1 MKEIQISC
9 SKSDSCQ
16 ATAVFN
22 NDYIAADVDVHLG
35 GTKVLEGRELIDG
48 EFEFELY
55 ELDYGPVALSILDT
69 VDSTLIETVSNVGEF
84 FNFSSL
90 SFVDGEEGIYLFLI
104 KEVVGSLGGV
114 TYDLTEFMVEVII
127 TDDGE
132 GNLVAEVSY
141 WMIGETEEWFDAEA
155 VVFYNDYLAADVDVD
170 LGGAKILEGRDL
182 IDGEFEFA
190 LYEFS
195 ESGNDAL
202 IETVSNVGPAFSFS
216 PITFADGDE
225 GYYYYLIKE
234 VVGTLDGVMYDL
246 TEYMVEVIITDNG
259 EGQLEAEVSFWI
271 VDETQEEWIAV
282 EAVVFSNRYINPELE
297 VEKMVEETSF
307 SEVGDELHYSFEV
320 TNTGNLAFIKLT
332 VNDPR
337 LGIVDLVIDLT
348 DPLLP
353 GESYIHEFTVPYVV
367 TEEDVEA
374 AAPIINTLTVVGE
387 TEEGFED
394 EDEDDVIVPFEQID
408 PIIPPIL
415 ALEKL
420 AHEKSFAKAGDLIH
434 YYFELTNE
442 GIVPIVKLTVND
454 PKLGIVNL
462 VIDLADD
469 PLMPGDTLTY
479 EFAEA
484 YVVTEADVAAGKV
497 ENVLTVIGESPDGAE
512 DEVTDDLVVPMEK
525 ILPHVPSTGEY
536 ITYWYGLSTLLGG
549 ALLLVLFNRRRQY
562 KR

>member
-1 MKEIQISC
+1 
-9 SKSDSCQ
+9 
-16 ATAVFN
+16 
-22 NDYIAADVDVHLG
+22 
-35 GTKVLEGRELIDG
+35 
-48 EFEFELY
+48 
-55 ELDYGPVALSILDT
+55 
-69 VDSTLIETVSNVGEF
+69 
-84 FNFSSL
+84 
-90 SFVDGEEGIYLFLI
+90 
-104 KEVVGSLGGV
+104 
-114 TYDLTEFMVEVII
+114 MVEVII

-155 VVFYNDYLAADVDVD
+155 VVFYNDYLAADVEVEI
-170 LGGAKILEGRDL
+170 GGMKTLEGRDL

-216 PITFADGDE
+216 PITFADSDE
-225 GYYYYLIKE
+225 GYYYLIKE

-307 SEVGDELHYSFEV
+307 SEAGDELHYSFEV
-320 TNTGNLAFIKLT
+320 TNTGNLAFTKLT

-337 LGIVDLVIDLT
+337 LGIADLVIDLT

-353 GESYIHEFTVPYVV
+353 GDSYIHEFTVPYVV

-408 PIIPPIL
+408 QIIPPIL
-415 ALEKL
+415 EVEMHAR
-420 AHEKSFAKAGDLIH
+420 EKSFARAGDLIH

-536 ITYWYGLSTLLGG
+536 ISRWTAIGSLILGG
-549 ALLLVLFNRRRQY
+549 AVALILINRRRKLNQS
-562 KR
+562 

>member
-1 MKEIQISC
+1 EVE
-9 SKSDSCQ
+9 
-16 ATAVFN
+16 AVVFN
-22 NDYIAADVDVHLG
+22 NDYLAADVDVDLG

-48 EFEFELY
+48 EFEFNLY
-55 ELDYGPVALSILDT
+55 ESDESASTGALL
-69 VDSTLIETVSNVGEF
+69 ETVSNMGSYF
-84 FNFSSL
+84 DFSTITFS
-90 SFVDGEEGIYLFLI
+90 DGEEGIYLYLI
-104 KEVVGSLGGV
+104 KEVAAMLGGV
-114 TYDLTEFMVEVII
+114 SYDFTEYLVQVEI

-132 GNLVAEVSY
+132 GNLVAEVRY
-141 WMIGETEEWFDAEA
+141 LTLDETETWRDVEA
-155 VVFYNDYLAADVDVD
+155 VVFNNDYLAADVEVEI
-170 LGGAKILEGRDL
+170 GGMKTLEGRDL

-202 IETVSNVGPAFSFS
+202 IETVSNVGPVFNFS

-420 AHEKSFAKAGDLIH
+420 AHEKNFAKAGDLIH

-454 PKLGIVNL
+454 PKLGIEDL

-469 PLMPGDTLTY
+469 LLMPGDTLTY

-536 ITYWYGLSTLLGG
+536 ISRWTAIGALILGG
-549 ALLLVLFNRRRQY
+549 AVALILINRRRKLNQS
-562 KR
+562 

>member
-1 MKEIQISC
+1 
-9 SKSDSCQ
+9 
-16 ATAVFN
+16 
-22 NDYIAADVDVHLG
+22 
-35 GTKVLEGRELIDG
+35 
-48 EFEFELY
+48 
-55 ELDYGPVALSILDT
+55 
-69 VDSTLIETVSNVGEF
+69 
-84 FNFSSL
+84 
-90 SFVDGEEGIYLFLI
+90 
-104 KEVVGSLGGV
+104 
-114 TYDLTEFMVEVII
+114 MVEVII

-132 GNLVAEVSY
+132 GNLVAEISY
-141 WMIGETEEWFDAEA
+141 WMMGETEEWFDAEA
-155 VVFYNDYLAADVDVD
+155 VVFYNDYLAADVEVEI
-170 LGGAKILEGRDL
+170 GGMKTLEGRDL
-182 IDGEFEFA
+182 IDGEFEFE
-190 LYEFS
+190 LYEFG
-195 ESGNDAL
+195 ETGIGAL
-202 IETVSNVGPAFSFS
+202 IETVSNVGEFFSFS
-216 PITFADGDE
+216 PITFIDGDD

-259 EGQLEAEVSFWI
+259 EGQLEAEVSYWI

-297 VEKMVEETSF
+297 VDKMVEESSF

-420 AHEKSFAKAGDLIH
+420 AHEKNFAKAGDLIH

-454 PKLGIVNL
+454 PKLGIEDL
-462 VIDLADD
+462 VIDLGDD

-536 ITYWYGLSTLLGG
+536 ISRWTAIGSLILGG
-549 ALLLVLFNRRRQY
+549 AVALILINRRRKLNQS
-562 KR
+562 